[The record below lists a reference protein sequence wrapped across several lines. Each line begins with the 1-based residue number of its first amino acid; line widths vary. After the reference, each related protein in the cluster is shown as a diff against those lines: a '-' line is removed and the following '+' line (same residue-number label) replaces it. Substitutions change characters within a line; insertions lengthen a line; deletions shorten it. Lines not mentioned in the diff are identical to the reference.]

1 MNGPVRICFVCLGN
15 ICRSPTAEAA
25 MRHLLVAERLEARVQ
40 IESAGTGGWHVG
52 EPPDRRAR
60 AAAKRRGLDV
70 RGCAQQFV
78 KRDFARFDYV
88 IAMDVYNR
96 RDLQQLAPDGA
107 ARGKIELLRNFDPGS
122 PADADVPDPYYGE
135 GDGFETVLDICEA
148 ACVGLLQ
155 HIRETHRL

>member
-1 MNGPVRICFVCLGN
+1 
-15 ICRSPTAEAA
+15 
-25 MRHLLVAERLEARVQ
+25 MRRLLEVERLESHVE

-70 RGCAQQFV
+70 RGRAQQFAR
-78 KRDFARFDYV
+78 RDFSRFDYV
-88 IAMDVYNR
+88 IAMDVHNR
-96 RDLQQLAPDGA
+96 RDLRHLAPNDA
-107 ARGKIELLRNFDPGS
+107 ARSKVELFRNFDPGS
-122 PADADVPDPYYGE
+122 PADADVPDPYSGE

-148 ACVGLLQ
+148 ACLGLLQ